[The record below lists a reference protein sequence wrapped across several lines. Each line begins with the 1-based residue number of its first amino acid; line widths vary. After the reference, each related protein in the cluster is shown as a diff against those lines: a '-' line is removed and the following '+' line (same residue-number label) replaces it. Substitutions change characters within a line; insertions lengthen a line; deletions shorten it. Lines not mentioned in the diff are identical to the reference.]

1 MDKKVSVSQFLR
13 AATRAPGARPRA
25 RPKAKAAPPPPRP
38 GPAPAAPS
46 GPPKD
51 WRALAGGR
59 PAPKWLLPAAMLSVP
74 VAILSVLTIFGI
86 VGAALPAR
94 QPPAPFVVEL
104 TAAERAAM
112 SAAEARHN
120 AATHPNT
127 VGNMTCDEWVRFN
140 EALPALNAM
149 LAKSHT
155 QEEAMINAT
164 RKALVACGR

>member
-1 MDKKVSVSQFLR
+1 MDRKVSVSQFLR
-13 AATRAPGARPRA
+13 AAARAGGARARS
-25 RPKAKAAPPPPRP
+25 RPKKAASPPPRP
-38 GPAPAAPS
+38 RPAPTAS
-46 GPPKD
+46 PKD

-59 PAPKWLLPAAMLSVP
+59 PGPGWLLPA
-74 VAILSVLTIFGI
+74 AILSVLTIFGI

-94 QPPAPFVVEL
+94 QPPAPFVIEL

-120 AATHPNT
+120 AATRPNT

-149 LAKSHT
+149 LAKSRA
-155 QEEAMINAT
+155 QEEAVINAT
-164 RKALVACGR
+164 REALAACGR